1 MIKAGIILFNFIGLL
16 IFGFYGDD
24 GVTVDHKV
32 PSQIHVGEKIPVSV
46 EINKMQVTGFAKL
59 DVKIPAGFI
68 ASAGETK
75 GASFTFSTQQA
86 KFIWFELPA
95 EEVFTVTY
103 FLEPLTGTFGK
114 FDVAGTF
121 SWVKSAQRVD
131 FTMAVKSVE
140 VVSGDAPAPIVS
152 TPATEVTPTT
162 ESIAEPIVTASTP
175 ESTTVTPSSLFDN
188 MQNEVVCTRTVEM
201 ISPTEAQVNL
211 VVAVDNIQGFV
222 KVFEV
227 APKGCTTVRAEDD
240 GAVVTP
246 DKNTIKFFWF
256 EVPQSPKIEL
266 SYRINCT
273 TDLGQAP
280 NIIGKVSYIYNNEPV
295 EREVIGAGSTSLSPV
310 VSVSPGNNTSNNTA
324 QNNTTTEPKVEPKAE
339 PKSEP
344 KVTPKT
350 DPVVQNNPKSTT
362 SVPEPENG
370 ITYKVQILAGH
381 RVVNK
386 QYFASKHQY
395 SENFGIENHEGWVK
409 YTTGKFGEYKKARD
423 ERERLKSSYNS
434 LPGPFVTAYNNGERI
449 TVQEALLISKQQWY
463 Q

>member
-1 MIKAGIILFNFIGLL
+1 
-16 IFGFYGDD
+16 
-24 GVTVDHKV
+24 
-32 PSQIHVGEKIPVSV
+32 
-46 EINKMQVTGFAKL
+46 
-59 DVKIPAGFI
+59 VKN
-68 ASAGETK
+68 
-75 GASFTFSTQQA
+75 
-86 KFIWFELPA
+86 
-95 EEVFTVTY
+95 
-103 FLEPLTGTFGK
+103 
-114 FDVAGTF
+114 
-121 SWVKSAQRVD
+121 AQRID
-131 FTMAVKSVE
+131 LSLAVKSIE
-140 VVSGDAPAPIVS
+140 VVSGDAPASTIPAPVAEIVPTVS
-152 TPATEVTPTT
+152 PTSEPTITTSPA
-162 ESIAEPIVTASTP
+162 
-175 ESTTVTPSSLFDN
+175 VTPSSLFDN

-227 APKGCTTVRAEDD
+227 APKGCTAVRVEDA

-266 SYRINCT
+266 SYKINCT
-273 TDLGQAP
+273 TALGQAP
-280 NIIGKVSYIYNNEPV
+280 NIIGKVSYICNNEPV
-295 EREVIGAGSTSLSPV
+295 EREVINAGSTSLSPV
-310 VSVSPGNNTSNNTA
+310 VSVSPGNNTSTNTV
-324 QNNTTTEPKVEPKAE
+324 QNTTSNEPKVEPKAE
-339 PKSEP
+339 PKTEP

-350 DPVVQNNPKSTT
+350 DPVAQNNTKSST
-362 SVPEPENG
+362 SVPDPENG

-386 QYFASKHQY
+386 QYFSTKHQY

-423 ERERLKSSYNS
+423 ERERLKSSYSS